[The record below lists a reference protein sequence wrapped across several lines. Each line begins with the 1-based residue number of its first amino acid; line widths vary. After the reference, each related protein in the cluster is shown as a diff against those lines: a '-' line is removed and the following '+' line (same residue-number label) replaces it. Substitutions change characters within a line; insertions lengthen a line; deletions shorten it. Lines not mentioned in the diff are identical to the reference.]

1 MLGAGRGA
9 RRAAVPEAVPGRE
22 RGKAAGKEVAAGGR
36 ACSRLPWG
44 AGGRCRR
51 RCAGSSCSLTHPP
64 LPYCVRRRP
73 RGFMTAVSA
82 ARARR
87 PRAPTPHWAA
97 PAPCFGLAFGFF
109 VGLGGELFLFPTLRE
124 GSLGEGGKRGERG
137 GGSRW
142 CRGRGGGRCGRC
154 PLVPR
159 VGTTRGG
166 GASSPAALGGD
177 AWEEGSPGT
186 PSPRGRAPAAPPPG
200 AELPPAGFT
209 GVTPPPLHPLPR
221 QGKPA
226 LLARFQAGMMERKRG
241 QPGAGTRE
249 RGPDV
254 PLASGSPP
262 PNSGASSGEIK
273 TFSALFR
280 RVPLSPKRREA
291 PRDVPSVCRL
301 QRWGQCG
308 RGAPGFPRF
317 GVKSGKRL
325 PKCSRSGRDLHVA
338 LRSFPSFSG
347 FFLVELGD

>member
-1 MLGAGRGA
+1 M
-9 RRAAVPEAVPGRE
+9 
-22 RGKAAGKEVAAGGR
+22 
-36 ACSRLPWG
+36 
-44 AGGRCRR
+44 
-51 RCAGSSCSLTHPP
+51 
-64 LPYCVRRRP
+64 
-73 RGFMTAVSA
+73 
-82 ARARR
+82 
-87 PRAPTPHWAA
+87 
-97 PAPCFGLAFGFF
+97 
-109 VGLGGELFLFPTLRE
+109 FPTLRE
-124 GSLGEGGKRGERG
+124 GSVGEGGKRGERG

-142 CRGRGGGRCGRC
+142 CWGRGWGAVW
-154 PLVPR
+154 PVSPR
-159 VGTTRGG
+159 
-166 GASSPAALGGD
+166 
-177 AWEEGSPGT
+177 
-186 PSPRGRAPAAPPPG
+186 SPRGDNARRGRFLSGRPRWRCVGRGVPRHP
-200 AELPPAGFT
+200 LPAGPGT
-209 GVTPPPLHPLPR
+209 RSSSSRRGASARGVYGGDPPPLHPLPW

-273 TFSALFR
+273 TLSALFR